1 MKLLKSIPLFFL
13 LAGTAVAEESEAVQL
28 AEEAT
33 QSWLTLVDAGNY
45 AESWREA
52 AAIFKQQLTE
62 REWVD
67 TASAV
72 RTPFG
77 SLASRQLQSAEYSTT
92 LPGAP
97 EGEYVVLT
105 FEAEYEHMPSAI
117 ETATAMMDEGEWRV
131 AGYYIRPATDPGS

>member
-1 MKLLKSIPLFFL
+1 MKFLQSVPLFL
-13 LAGTAVAEESEAVQL
+13 LLSVGAVADESESVRL

-33 QSWLTLVDAGNY
+33 QSWLSLLDAGDY
-45 AESWREA
+45 EASWREA

-77 SLASRQLQSAEYSTT
+77 KLASRQLQRAKYSTT

-105 FEAEYEHMPSAI
+105 FEAEYEHMPAAI
-117 ETATAMMDEGEWRV
+117 ETVTPMLDDGEWRV
-131 AGYYIRPATDPGS
+131 AGYYVRPATDGGS